1 MEELMQGKSKK
12 YKTVQRTV
20 FYEGKAFLIEEE
32 ISIDSGEDLS
42 VTSDDSFE
50 TDDEG
55 VKEAYNERVEEKK

>member
-1 MEELMQGKSKK
+1 
-12 YKTVQRTV
+12 V

-32 ISIDSGEDLS
+32 ISIDSDDNHS

-55 VKEAYNERVEEKK
+55 VKDAYNERLDQRKQEMPKKLKD